1 MNGANKSR
9 KIALSTLAALFGAG
23 LSGVASTSAFAG
35 GDIGGNCCA
44 DLEERV
50 AELEATTARKGNRK
64 VSLRIYGQVNR
75 AVMHWDDGIESDTY
89 VVDNVNS
96 SSRFGFIG
104 GAKIRPGWSAGYH
117 VELEFDTADS
127 DGVTLADD
135 DAGGTNGVVDLRLSN
150 WWIKSD
156 HYGKITVGQ
165 QWFATGDAAA
175 QDLSGTGV
183 ANNSFVADFGGGL
196 SFKRPVAP
204 GGSVAFGTTVNEY
217 DMGRGDAVRYDS
229 PTFAGFTLSAAWG
242 EDDTSDVALYFAK
255 TYQRFKVAAAIGAA
269 SSSDEGADFEQVSG
283 SLSVLH
289 IPSGLNIT
297 VAAGD
302 RDTNASTL
310 NESYVYVKG
319 GLIRKINSL
328 GDTAMSVSYYDGDE
342 IVAATGDT
350 THIGFELVQN
360 IDAAA
365 MQLYAAYSHN
375 EYKTSTVSF
384 YDLDVITAGA
394 RIKF

>member
-1 MNGANKSR
+1 
-9 KIALSTLAALFGAG
+9 
-23 LSGVASTSAFAG
+23 
-35 GDIGGNCCA
+35 
-44 DLEERV
+44 
-50 AELEATTARKGNRK
+50 
-64 VSLRIYGQVNR
+64 
-75 AVMHWDDGIESDTY
+75 MHWDDGVESDTY
-89 VVDNVNS
+89 VVDNLNS

-127 DGVTLADD
+127 DGVTAADD

-150 WWIKSD
+150 WWLKSD

-165 QWFATGDAAA
+165 QWFATGYAAA

-183 ANNSFVADFGGGL
+183 VNKSDVADFGGGIL
-196 SFKRPVAP
+196 FRRLP
-204 GGSVAFGTTVNEY
+204 GGAGIAFGTTVNEY
-217 DMGRGDAVRYDS
+217 DLGRGDAVRYDS

-269 SSSDEGADFEQVSG
+269 QSTDEGADFEQVSG
-283 SLSVLH
+283 SISVLH

-297 VAAGD
+297 FAAGD
-302 RDTNASTL
+302 RDTRGSAL
-310 NESYVYVKG
+310 DRSYYYVKG
-319 GLIRKINSL
+319 GVIRKLNHL
-328 GDTAMSVSYYDGDE
+328 GDTALSVSYYDGDE
-342 IVAATGDT
+342 ILALTGDT
-350 THIGFELVQN
+350 THVGVELVQN

-365 MQLYAAYSHN
+365 MELYAAYSHN
-375 EYKTSTVSF
+375 EYKTSTVN
-384 YDLDVITAGA
+384 YRDLDLIMAGA